1 MLGPLVNGIAC
12 FGKPLDMS
20 PFASVKHTV
29 VQGGNVLHGAMMGLL
44 SAGSGEGMMALGGSL
59 KTGMKVALQ
68 SVIGGTLSELGGGN
82 FANGAITAAFSF
94 LFNHT
99 LHRRFSHS
107 KMEEIISQVYS
118 EYRKSMEKYDVRDLF
133 RAIGGELSVM
143 ADYPALHDCA
153 MRLSYALNQAGFKIP
168 SQKGVTFKG
177 KNGDNYIIKASE
189 MSKYLRKCFGEPTVL
204 ITTGINDIKTAL
216 YFQTGFKNVSGHV
229 DVIYNGNVG
238 KKMYPNMKTYFWY

>member
-133 RAIGGELSVM
+133 RAIGGELSAM

-153 MRLSYALNQAGFKIP
+153 TRLSYALNQAGFKIP
-168 SQKGVTFKG
+168 NQKGVTFKG
-177 KNGDNYIIKASE
+177 KNGDNYVIKASE
-189 MSKYLRKCFGEPTVL
+189 MYKYLRRRLGEPTVL
-204 ITTGINDIKTAL
+204 ITTGTSGIKTAL
-216 YFQTGFKNVSGHV
+216 FFQTGFNNVSGHV
-229 DVIYNGNVG
+229 DVIYKGHVG
-238 KKMYPNMKTYFWY
+238 KAMYPNMKTYFWY